1 MTPSPRRPPR
11 PYSEFCATADESA
24 ETKTVSSVSGNA
36 TSVVSEPDTT
46 STSIAGTVSI
56 MSAIAR
62 VGGTMRTSKEKAD
75 PTASSSA
82 ETATSTD
89 VEIAGKVN
97 SIALL
102 PYLKEK

>member
-1 MTPSPRRPPR
+1 
-11 PYSEFCATADESA
+11 
-24 ETKTVSSVSGNA
+24 
-36 TSVVSEPDTT
+36 
-46 STSIAGTVSI
+46 

-62 VGGTMRTSKEKAD
+62 VGGTMRTSKEKAE

-102 PYLKEK
+102 PYLNAK

>member
-1 MTPSPRRPPR
+1 M
-11 PYSEFCATADESA
+11 
-24 ETKTVSSVSGNA
+24 SSVSGNA
-36 TSVVSEPDTT
+36 TSVVSEPLTT

-62 VGGTMRTSKEKAD
+62 VGGTMRTSKENAE